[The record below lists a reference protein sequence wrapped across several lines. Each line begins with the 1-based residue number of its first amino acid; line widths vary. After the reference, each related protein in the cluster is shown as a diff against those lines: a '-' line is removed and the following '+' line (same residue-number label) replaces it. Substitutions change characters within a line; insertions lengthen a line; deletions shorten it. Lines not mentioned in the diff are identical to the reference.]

1 VLREVNLTI
10 TPAIIIILIIAQ
22 IISLIHY
29 VEKTN
34 HYITNFLES
43 IRYSEFSRTFQVD
56 GLGSSY
62 DEMKRSFNSV
72 MKDFQKIRL
81 EKEEHQLYLK
91 NVIQHIGMGLIAYQP
106 DGKVE
111 LLNNS
116 AKKIFKIHHLKNIEQ
131 LKDYNENLA
140 KTLFQIKS
148 GENALLKVQDDNEL
162 LQLSIYAKEFKIS
175 TRSVM
180 LVSIQNI
187 QYELEKQEYDAWQKL
202 IRVLT
207 HEIMNSIT
215 PIASLAATV
224 NDILNEF
231 DTTDNIPQEVSDD
244 TLIDIQD
251 AVRTINKRSDGLI
264 HFVES
269 YRNLTKIPT
278 PEYSLFSIKQ
288 LFDTIEE
295 LMEKEL
301 KEKNLHLEISVEPAT
316 LELYADEKLIEQ
328 ILINLMKNSIESLEN
343 KKDGTIEL
351 KAFLAEQGKILLQVK
366 DNGVGILEDVVDKIF
381 VPFFTTKKG
390 GSGIG
395 LSLSRQIMRLHG
407 GTISVQSVPDKETCF
422 SLRF

>member
-1 VLREVNLTI
+1 MAH
-10 TPAIIIILIIAQ
+10 AIATLPVSANTETCSQ
-22 IISLIHY
+22 IISLIRY

-34 HYITNFLES
+34 YYITNFLES

-56 GLGSSY
+56 GLGFSY
-62 DEMKRSFNSV
+62 DEMKRSFNRV

-81 EKEEHQLYLK
+81 EKEEHHLYLK

-106 DGKVE
+106 DGTVE

-116 AKKIFKIHHLKNIEQ
+116 AKKIFKIHRLQNIEQ
-131 LKDYNENLA
+131 LKDYNEDLV
-140 KTLFQIKS
+140 KTLFRIKS
-148 GENALLKVQDDNEL
+148 GENALIKVQDKEEL
-162 LQLSIYAKEFKIS
+162 LQLSIYAKEFKIRS
-175 TRSVM
+175 HSVM
-180 LVSIQNI
+180 LISIQNI

-224 NDILNEF
+224 SEILNEF
-231 DTTDNIPQEVSDD
+231 DTSDNIPQEVSDE

-251 AVRTINKRSDGLI
+251 AVNTINRRSDGLI

-269 YRNLTKIPT
+269 YRNLTRIPT
-278 PEYSLFSIKQ
+278 PEYSLFQIKQ
-288 LFDTIEE
+288 LFNNIEV
-295 LMEKEL
+295 LFEKEL
-301 KEKNLHLEISVEPAT
+301 KKKSLKLEISVEPNT

-328 ILINLMKNSIESLEN
+328 ILINLVKNSIQALEN
-343 KKDGTIEL
+343 RELGKIEL
-351 KAFLAEQGKILLQVK
+351 KSFLGERGKILLQVK
-366 DNGVGILEDVVDKIF
+366 DNGAGILEDVVDKIF
-381 VPFFTTKKG
+381 VPFFTTKTI